1 MSRLKRT
8 YCIGLSVI
16 VAGLVSC
23 SPAAD
28 DHVDC
33 DTVRA
38 MLEYNTEFNASIQQ
52 SANAG
57 DPEGSS
63 VSRYQEWAERLQQYA
78 DEIHDDTLAAEGDTM
93 ARLADETVGFVETSR
108 AGPAGDNAVDDAREA
123 QTYANLAEQFQ
134 ESVTALDQACPGAS

>member
-1 MSRLKRT
+1 
-8 YCIGLSVI
+8 
-16 VAGLVSC
+16 
-23 SPAAD
+23 
-28 DHVDC
+28 
-33 DTVRA
+33 

-52 SANAG
+52 SADAG

-108 AGPAGDNAVDDAREA
+108 AASAGDASREA
-123 QTYANLAEQFQ
+123 QSYADLAQQFQ
-134 ESVTALDQACPGAS
+134 DSVAGLDQVCPRG